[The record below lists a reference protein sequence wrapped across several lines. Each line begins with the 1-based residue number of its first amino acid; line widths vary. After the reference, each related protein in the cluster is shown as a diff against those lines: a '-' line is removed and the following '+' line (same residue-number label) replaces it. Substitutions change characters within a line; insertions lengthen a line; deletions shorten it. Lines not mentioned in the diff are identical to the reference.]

1 MWRSILLAN
10 MTQKENITTKLAVA
24 GNIYNSVLGVTMM
37 NLFRLL
43 KGGRRYKRKLEKR
56 FGQDISRKQLN
67 FACDERLI
75 LLLKIL
81 AKELEVP
88 IYTLAEHLLQLG
100 GSEVAILMEDEE
112 LRNQLCHHL
121 AKHHLSE
128 PEVRLQSEPVSQ
140 RVIRL
145 QNAMKFLDLV
155 EQRARSPEVVREII
169 ERLIFEYGFTRG

>member
-1 MWRSILLAN
+1 
-10 MTQKENITTKLAVA
+10 
-24 GNIYNSVLGVTMM
+24 M

-56 FGQDISRKQLN
+56 FSQEIGRRQLN

-75 LLLKIL
+75 LLLKLL

-100 GSEVAILMEDEE
+100 GAEVAILMKDEA

-121 AKHHLSE
+121 AFRTPRLNTWLALSL
-128 PEVRLQSEPVSQ
+128 V
-140 RVIRL
+140 
-145 QNAMKFLDLV
+145 NASLAIL
-155 EQRARSPEVVREII
+155 R
-169 ERLIFEYGFTRG
+169 